1 MSKKQNLKNNKV
13 EQNIASVGRRFMA
26 FIVDLFYIL
35 LLYFGFNIVGKNVF
49 EIDTEIFDYII
60 IVVCFS
66 YLVIPTSLYGK
77 TIGKWALKISVVNP
91 EGNKIGIGAS
101 FAREIGGKIFS
112 SIPFLIGVVWMVKDK
127 KKRTWYDIFFET
139 LVIKDKSVESKK

>member
-1 MSKKQNLKNNKV
+1 MNKKQNIKNIKLDP
-13 EQNIASVGRRFMA
+13 NIASVGRRFMA

-35 LLYFGFNIVGKNVF
+35 LLYFGFNIVGKNIF
-49 EIDTEIFDYII
+49 EIDTKIFDYII

-66 YLVIPTSLYGK
+66 YLVIPTGMYGK

-91 EGNKIGIGAS
+91 EGNSIGIGTS

-112 SIPFLIGVVWMVKDK
+112 SIPLLIGVIWMIQDK
-127 KKRTWYDIFFET
+127 KNRTWYDIFFET
-139 LVIKDKSVESKK
+139 LVIKDKAIERKK